1 MSKQQVALK
10 IKANA
15 NNQASASFRTGEK
28 QERLYYFDW
37 LRVLAVLV
45 VFFAHMAWV
54 FDVLYS
60 WKIENLKAYALLVFG
75 TQTGM
80 ALFFLIAGA
89 NAWFSLRSRT
99 GRQFLGERVARL
111 AIPFLAAT
119 ILLAPF
125 QGYFLDLS
133 RSLFHGSFLEYCL
146 HFVKTSQ
153 LSLNPLSLS
162 AFGFHLW
169 FLAFLFLFSLLALP
183 LFIFLKHETGQHFIT
198 WLVALCER
206 RRGIFILSLPLV
218 VIQATL
224 RASFPGYQGWT
235 DFFVW
240 FVFFV
245 YGYLF
250 LADRR
255 FEQAV
260 QKNGMFALLVGI
272 ASFLIIVATMY
283 GPAFM
288 NFWQVTPGYS
298 LIYALYQLLFSIT
311 AWSLIIFVLYFAKRF
326 LNFDNKFIRYA
337 NQALLPFF
345 LLHFLMIVIITYLFV
360 PWDMNMAA
368 RFLLVSALAL
378 AATLAVYELL
388 IKRIGITRRLFG
400 MKPDKQEHLHS
411 IDMNAP

>member
-15 NNQASASFRTGEK
+15 NNQASASFRKGEK

-45 VFFAHMAWV
+45 VFFAHMVWL

-60 WKIENLKAYALLVFG
+60 WKIENNKAYALIVFG
-75 TQTGM
+75 TQSGM

-99 GRQFLGERVARL
+99 SRQFLGERVARL
-111 AIPFLAAT
+111 AIPFLACT
-119 ILLAPF
+119 MLLAPL
-125 QGYFLDLS
+125 QAYFLDLS
-133 RSLFHGSFLEYCL
+133 RSLYHGSLLQYCL
-146 HFVKTSQ
+146 HFVSTFQ
-153 LSLNPLSLS
+153 LSLNPQSLA

-183 LFIFLKHETGQHFIT
+183 LFVYLRHKSGQQFIS
-198 WLVALCER
+198 WLAALCER
-206 RRGIFILSLPLV
+206 RGGILILSLPLI
-218 VIQATL
+218 VIQTTL

-235 DFFVW
+235 DFLVW

-255 FEQAV
+255 FDQAV
-260 QKNGMFALLVGI
+260 QKNGILAFLVGI
-272 ASFLIIVATMY
+272 TSFLIIVATMY

-288 NFWQVTPGYS
+288 NIWQDRPSYSVT
-298 LIYALYQLLFSIT
+298 YALYQLLFSIT
-311 AWSLIIFVLYFAKRF
+311 AWSLMIFVFYFAKRF
-326 LNFDNKFIRYA
+326 LNFDNTFIRYA
-337 NQALLPFF
+337 NEALLPFF
-345 LLHFLMIVIITYLFV
+345 LLHYLMIVLITYFFV
-360 PWDMNMAA
+360 QWDMNMVA
-368 RFLLVSALAL
+368 RFLLVSTLAL
-378 AATLAVYELL
+378 AATLVVYELL
-388 IKRIGITRRLFG
+388 IKRISIARWLFG
-400 MKPDKQEHLHS
+400 MKPRKREGPHNVG
-411 IDMNAP
+411 MNTH